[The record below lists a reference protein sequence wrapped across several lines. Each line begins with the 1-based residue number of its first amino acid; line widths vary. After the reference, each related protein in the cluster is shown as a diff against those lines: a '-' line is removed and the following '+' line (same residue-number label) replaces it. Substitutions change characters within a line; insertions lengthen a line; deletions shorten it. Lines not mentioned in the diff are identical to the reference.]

1 MSINR
6 VSTVLQNICTWY
18 HKPEDHSMNPVRSF
32 LSSQRRSQR
41 DPYRNEM
48 VFCEIVVPVEIS
60 IPATFH
66 CFLATRILRADIQSC
81 QEAHFWAQVLLLKL
95 A

>member
-6 VSTVLQNICTWY
+6 VSTFLQNICTWY
-18 HKPEDHSMNPVRSF
+18 HKPEDHSMIQVIPIKSTKVT
-32 LSSQRRSQR
+32 QP
-41 DPYRNEM
+41 DPHRNEM
-48 VFCEIVVPVEIS
+48 VFCEIVDPVELS

-66 CFLATRILRADIQSC
+66 CFMVTRILRADIQSC
-81 QEAHFWAQVLLLKL
+81 QKAHFWAQVLLLKL